1 MNKVI
6 LVGRLT
12 RDPETRYTQGE
23 NPTAIARYTL
33 AVDRRFKREGQP
45 DADFIRCVVFGK
57 GAEFSDKYFKQ
68 GMRVAVSGRIQTGSY
83 TNRDGVKVY
92 TTEVIV
98 EDQEFAQSKN
108 EQTAVPQG
116 SAPAQE
122 APAAVQGQSRDNAG
136 EDPGEGFMNI
146 PEGVDEDLPFN

>member
-12 RDPETRYTQGE
+12 RNPETRYTQGE

-33 AVDRRFKREGQP
+33 AVDRRFRREGQP
-45 DADFIRCVVFGK
+45 DADFIRCVAFGRA
-57 GAEFSDKYFKQ
+57 GEFADKYFTQ

-108 EQTAVPQG
+108 EASAAPAPQ
-116 SAPAQE
+116 APAQTEE
-122 APAAVQGQSRDNAG
+122 APAAPENTAG
-136 EDPGEGFMNI
+136 EAPEEGFMNL
-146 PEGVDEDLPFN
+146 PEGVDEELPFN